1 MLFGKEIVTA
11 IRLVTAMNGTI
22 ASLFAL
28 SFALTT
34 AALFF
39 LIWAISRGQMG
50 QSAQGA
56 RVIFAP
62 DEVGRAEDPAAL
74 PAAEAA
80 IRGKGRQTT
89 TGDLERD
96 RLLQEELADRQVAD
110 RSSRAPVLAFLAS
123 AVVWLIVGSVLGVIV
138 SAKFNFP
145 DWLSSSALLTFGRL
159 RPLHLNIV
167 AYGWISMAAVGVAL
181 WLMPR
186 LLRTPLR
193 GGRWAVLG
201 AGLWN
206 LGVLGGV
213 LAILF
218 GWTDGTEWLEFPW
231 QIDGLLVLGGAMAA
245 IPLLMTLK
253 HRRVD
258 HLYVS
263 VWYIVGPMFWFPIL
277 FTVANLPGIHFGV
290 EHATVNW
297 WFAHNVLGLW
307 MTPLSLAAS
316 YYLIPKV
323 LGRPIYSYQLS
334 LIGFWALALFYSQ
347 VGIHHLIGGPLPT
360 WLVTVSVVASMM
372 MFVPVITIGVNYHM
386 TLKGHFGALRHSPTL
401 RFVVVGAMIYTLT
414 SAQGCLEALR
424 SVNRVTHF
432 THFTVAHAH
441 MGAYAF
447 VTMVLFGAIYFLL
460 PRLTGWEWPYPRL
473 IRWHFWLATVGITI
487 YVGALTIG
495 GLLQGFAMLDAARP
509 FMDSVRVTLPYLM
522 ARTVGGTL
530 MTLSH
535 LIFAGHVLAVLT
547 RRGPQRQGA
556 AWLADP
562 RTPEVTA

>member
-1 MLFGKEIVTA
+1 MAK
-11 IRLVTAMNGTI
+11 RLVIAMNGTL

-28 SFALTT
+28 SFGLTT
-34 AALFF
+34 VALFC
-39 LIWAISRGQMG
+39 LIWAISRGQLSPSG
-50 QSAQGA
+50 QGA
-56 RVIFAP
+56 RVIFGAQ
-62 DEVGRAEDPAAL
+62 EMGLAEDPAASA
-74 PAAEAA
+74 AAEAA
-80 IRGKGRQTT
+80 IRGQSLRSAETDPRQ
-89 TGDLERD
+89 DPQ
-96 RLLQEELADRQVAD
+96 LLAELADRQIAD
-110 RSSRAPVLAFLAS
+110 HSSRAPVLAFLTS
-123 AVVWLIVGSVLGVIV
+123 ALVWLVVGSLLGVVV
-138 SAKFNFP
+138 SAKFSFP
-145 DWLSSSALLTFGRL
+145 DWLNGSAALTFGRL
-159 RPLHLNIV
+159 RPLHVNLI

-186 LLRTPLR
+186 LLRTPLH

-213 LAILF
+213 LAVLS
-218 GWTDGTEWLEFPW
+218 GWTDGIEWLEFPW
-231 QIDGLLVLGGAMAA
+231 QIDGLLVAGGAMAA
-245 IPLLMTLK
+245 VPLLMTLQR
-253 HRRVD
+253 RRVE

-263 VWYIVGPMFWFPIL
+263 VWYIIGPMFWFPIL

-323 LGRPIYSYQLS
+323 LGRPIHSYQLS
-334 LIGFWALALFYSQ
+334 LIGFWALALFYAQ

-372 MFVPVITIGVNYHM
+372 MLIPVITIGVNYHL

-401 RFVVVGAMIYTLT
+401 RFVVVGAVVYTLT
-414 SAQGCLEALR
+414 SAQGSFEALR

-447 VTMVLFGAIYFLL
+447 VSMVLFGAIYFLL

-473 IRWHFWLATVGITI
+473 IRWHFWLATLGITV
-487 YVGALTIG
+487 YVGAMTIG
-495 GLLQGFAMLDAARP
+495 GLLQGFAMLDASRP

-522 ARTVGGTL
+522 ARTVGGTM
-530 MTLSH
+530 MTLAH
-535 LIFAGHVLAVLT
+535 LIFAGHALLVLT

-556 AWLADP
+556 PWRP
-562 RTPEVTA
+562 ESQPQEVTV